1 MPLLTRPA
9 RDACGRDGRDRAPA
23 VLGRL
28 SRGSVWVQLVLFGA
42 FGVVFNL
49 MYGALYLLLRL
60 VLGPIWANGVALV
73 LSTISSTAANRRVTF
88 EVRGP
93 WHVVRHHSL
102 GLTLLALGLG
112 VTSGSLW
119 LLEASVDDP
128 TRLAELAV
136 LGLANLA
143 VGLVR
148 FASFRLW
155 MRPHGSRS

>member
-9 RDACGRDGRDRAPA
+9 RDASGRDVRECAPA

-28 SRGSVWVQLVLFGA
+28 PRGSVWVQLVLFGT
-42 FGVVFNL
+42 FGVVFNVL
-49 MYGALYLLLRL
+49 YGALYLLLRL
-60 VLGPIWANGVALV
+60 GLGPMWANGVALV
-73 LSTISSTAANRRVTF
+73 LSTVSSTAANRRFTF

-93 WHVVRHHSL
+93 RHVVRHHSL

-119 LLEASVDDP
+119 LLEATTEHP

-148 FASFRLW
+148 FTSFRLW
-155 MRPHGSRS
+155 MRPHGGRS